1 MTNEHG
7 SLCIVSRSLYNLGMR
22 TPYGQECP
30 YYYADYHRGR
40 NEELCRL
47 VEASPASEPWIPD
60 VCKDCPVPAIARAN
74 ACEHMTLQG
83 RVAKGFLGFG
93 RKIVVEAY
101 CAKAQRKVA
110 EPQIG
115 CGQCHGD
122 AKIVELFN
130 E

>member
-1 MTNEHG
+1 MAACAPPTD
-7 SLCIVSRSLYNLGMR
+7 RSVHTI
-22 TPYGQECP
+22 TPIIT
-30 YYYADYHRGR
+30 AAAMKR
-40 NEELCRL
+40 LCRL
-47 VEASPASEPWIPD
+47 VEASTVSEPWIPD

-74 ACEHMTLQG
+74 ACEHMTLQA

-101 CAKAQRKVA
+101 CVKAQRKVD

-122 AKIVELFN
+122 AKIADLFN